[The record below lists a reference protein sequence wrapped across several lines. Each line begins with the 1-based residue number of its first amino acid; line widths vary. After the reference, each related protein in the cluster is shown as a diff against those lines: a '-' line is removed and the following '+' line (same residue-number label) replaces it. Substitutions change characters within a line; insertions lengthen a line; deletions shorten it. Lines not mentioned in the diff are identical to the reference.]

1 MASSLIQIRLDDDLK
16 AEATALYEALGIDL
30 PTAVRMFIK
39 RSLMVKG
46 IPFPMTL
53 NEQEY
58 KAESAVQAMQELS
71 DAAKQNG
78 TVNMT
83 LDEINAEITAVRNT
97 ASSGGDNL

>member
-53 NEQEY
+53 NEQSY
-58 KAESAVQAMQELS
+58 NAEGAVQAMHELS
-71 DAAKQNG
+71 ASAKQNG
-78 TVNMT
+78 TANMS
-83 LDEINAEITAVRNT
+83 LDEINAEISASRNS

>member
-71 DAAKQNG
+71 AAAKQNG
-78 TVNMT
+78 TANMS
-83 LDEINAEITAVRNT
+83 LEEINAEISAARKMTSA
-97 ASSGGDNL
+97 GGDSL

>member
-1 MASSLIQIRLDDDLK
+1 MASSLIQIRLDEDLK
-16 AEATALYEALGIDL
+16 EEATALYEALGIDL

-46 IPFPMTL
+46 TPFPMTL

-58 KAESAVQAMQELS
+58 KAESAVQAMQKLS

>member
-1 MASSLIQIRLDDDLK
+1 MASSLIQIRLDEDLK

-53 NEQEY
+53 NEQNY
-58 KAESAVQAMQELS
+58 KAENAVQAMQELS
-71 DAAKQNG
+71 VAAKQNG
-78 TVNMT
+78 TANMT
-83 LDEINAEITAVRNT
+83 LDEINAEITAARNMAT
-97 ASSGGDNL
+97 SGGDN

>member
-58 KAESAVQAMQELS
+58 KAESAVQAMQKLS
-71 DAAKQNG
+71 AAAKQNG
-78 TVNMT
+78 TANMS
-83 LDEINAEITAVRNT
+83 LEEINAEISAARKMTSA
-97 ASSGGDNL
+97 GGDSL